1 LTTNYQRILKKTVT
15 RAEGWKKPPEGIL
28 LLNIDASYR
37 PERDDG
43 CTRGVLRDT
52 NGVLLATT
60 HSFIEHVVDAPT
72 AKVLAIREGLL
83 LAQHV
88 GCSRIMVQSDCLVV
102 VETMKQGG
110 FSATAGAPI
119 YEECKMLWQDFF
131 FNFH

>member
-15 RAEGWKKPPEGIL
+15 RAEGWKKPLEGIL

-83 LAQHV
+83 LA
-88 GCSRIMVQSDCLVV
+88 
-102 VETMKQGG
+102 
-110 FSATAGAPI
+110 
-119 YEECKMLWQDFF
+119 
-131 FNFH
+131 